1 MKKLLIL
8 GRDGVLLSRPVPGQ
22 PQRFVPGALT
32 SLPRIVAELDY
43 QLVLIGRDATP
54 DWPMHELMLD
64 TLAGEGVHF
73 DSVHVDA
80 HDRPVADLLRKYASN
95 YDLEN
100 SVQFFDQADAALA
113 DEVETALGCR
123 RLTAGAPWTSVYKLL
138 LEADRLAV
146 VKRATAETRISAWLN
161 LDGSGL
167 AQNNTGLEFFNHM
180 LDQLAKHGGMD
191 LRVEVDGDL
200 EIDEHH
206 TIEDTALT
214 LGQLFREALGKKAGI
229 ERYGFSGGYDLLMDD
244 CTADVRVDFSG
255 RPWLNWDVE
264 LHREHVGDMPTEM
277 VEHFFKSF
285 SDQAQCNLSI
295 RAEGENEHHKIES
308 VFKAFARAIKMAKS
322 RNLAD
327 MSLPTTKGAL

>member
-8 GRDGVLLSRPVPGQ
+8 GRDNVLLTGSAAGQ
-22 PQRFVPGALT
+22 PMRFVPGVLTAL
-32 SLPRIVAELDY
+32 PKIAAELDFDMV
-43 QLVLIGRDATP
+43 LVARDTTP
-54 DWPMHELMLD
+54 DWAMHELMLD

-73 DSVHVDA
+73 DSVHLDA
-80 HDRPVADLLRKYASN
+80 HDRPVPDLLRKYRAN

-100 SVQFFDQADAALA
+100 SVQFFAASDAGLA
-113 DEVETALGCR
+113 DEVEAALGCR
-123 RLTAGAPWTSVYKLL
+123 RLTAGAPWGSVYKLL
-138 LEADRLAV
+138 VEADRLAV
-146 VKRATAETRISAWLN
+146 VKRTTAETKIHAWLN

-264 LHREHVGDMPTEM
+264 LHRHHVGDMPTEM

-285 SDQAQCNLSI
+285 SDQAQCNLSV

-308 VFKAFARAIKMAKS
+308 IFKAFARAIKMAKS